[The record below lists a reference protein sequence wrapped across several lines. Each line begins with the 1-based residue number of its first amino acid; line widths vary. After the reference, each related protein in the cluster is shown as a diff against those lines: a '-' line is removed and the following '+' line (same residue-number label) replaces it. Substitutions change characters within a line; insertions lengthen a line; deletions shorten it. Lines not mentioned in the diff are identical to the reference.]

1 MRIARLIS
9 CLVLMFTFCARGL
22 VAGAAAP
29 EPPKA
34 PPSGF
39 FQNRTPVFVVES
51 SVSKPYTDKVTQMVF
66 TAEQRFYQL
75 FKLNPDLM
83 NGTSKQRFDQ
93 KGNIP
98 GDIMALLG
106 FAPNINVR
114 VHKDMEPFVD
124 EWFERTNV
132 KDKEQRLK
140 QGIPGAWF
148 SIHPDY
154 DNKKM
159 LREIRTFVANRDD
172 DELERTLLHEM
183 GHLFM
188 HSYLLSFGHGPDTKQ
203 PNEKRGTPA
212 WLSEGLAQFFE
223 IMWSKASSA
232 KKARMRDE
240 AMIYE
245 ATLLGDSYPFKEFM
259 DITNA
264 HNLAAVAG
272 NPLKAT
278 LNYAQSLSV
287 MDYMINIDG
296 SRFFSF
302 LENLRAMNFEKN
314 WRNKDKNHVHELFTF
329 QNDAFKKAFNCDF
342 PEVEQYWKKHV
353 KTTMENNLKKQPEL
367 NYWIGEYYLRRGK
380 DKEKDYAKAEEKFKA
395 AMTLAPK
402 SGLGYLGMGRMA
414 LRKKDNETALT
425 TLTKASE
432 LLPKDD
438 EVWYF
443 LGMAQINNGKLTEAV
458 ASLGTSLKLFPRS
471 ARAHSGLGAAA
482 FHAGQY
488 AKSAEAYEMAY
499 QISRNPIFIF
509 EKGRSAFFG
518 KDYRGAQT
526 AFSVFCDAYPKDAQG
541 HFWYGLSAWRLNDKE
556 FGVKKMKEAEALN
569 PADGMIKQAL
579 TLAEKGEALRF
590 EKEQAEADVAAG
602 KPADPAAKKPNVV
615 VQAEDE

>member
-1 MRIARLIS
+1 MRSTVLCRCTVLIMALAARFA
-9 CLVLMFTFCARGL
+9 M
-22 VAGAAAP
+22 AGAAGP
-29 EPPKA
+29 EPIKA
-34 PPSGF
+34 APAGF
-39 FQNRTPVFVVES
+39 FQSRTPVFIVECN
-51 SVSKPYTDKVTQMVF
+51 VSKPYTDKVTQMIF

-83 NGTSKQRFDQ
+83 NGTSKARFDQ

-98 GDIMALLG
+98 GDIMAKLG

-114 VHKDMEPFVD
+114 VHKDMEAFMD

-132 KDKEQRLK
+132 KDKQQRLR

-154 DNKKM
+154 DKNKM
-159 LREIRTFVANRDD
+159 LREIRTFQANRDD

-188 HSYLLSFGHGPDTKQ
+188 HTYLLSFGHGPAGND

-223 IMWSKASSA
+223 IMWSKAASA

-245 ATLLGDSYPFKEFM
+245 ATLIGDSYPFKEFM
-259 DITNA
+259 NITNA

-296 SRFFSF
+296 ARYFSF

-314 WRNKDKNHVHELFTF
+314 WRNPDKNHIHELFSF
-329 QNDAFKKAFNCDF
+329 QNDAFKKAFNCEIPD
-342 PEVEQYWKKHV
+342 VEQYWKQHV
-353 KTTMENNLKKQPEL
+353 KKSMEANLKRQPEL

-380 DKEKDYAKAEEKFKA
+380 DKDADLAKAEEKFKA

-402 SGLGYLGMGRMA
+402 NGLGYLGMGRMA
-414 LRKKDNETALT
+414 LRKGDQMSALP
-425 TLTKASE
+425 LMTKASE

-438 EVWYF
+438 EVWYY
-443 LGMAQINNGKLTEAV
+443 LGMAQINNGMLTEAIE
-458 ASLGTSLKLFPRS
+458 SFNKSLKIYARS
-471 ARAHSGLGAAA
+471 HRAYSGLGQAA
-482 FHAGQY
+482 FHASQY
-488 AKSAEAYEMAY
+488 AKSAEAYEQAY
-499 QISRNPIFIF
+499 QISHQPVYTF

-518 KDYRGAQT
+518 KDYRAAQA
-526 AFSVFCDAYPKDAQG
+526 AFNVFCDAFPKDPQG
-541 HFWYGLSAWRLNDKE
+541 HMWYGLSAWRLGDKE
-556 FGVKKMKEAEALN
+556 FGMTKLKEAAALN
-569 PADGMIKQAL
+569 PGDSMIKQAIE
-579 TLAEKGEALRF
+579 LAQKGESLKF
-590 EKEQAEADVAAG
+590 EKEAEDEAAAAG
-602 KPADPAAKKPNVV
+602 KPAEGAKKPVV
-615 VQAEDE
+615 VKVEDE